1 MALNLLITL
10 TRIYVQI
17 KLEVIK
23 NKHIGKIQLHILVII

>member
-23 NKHIGKIQLHILVII
+23 NKYIEKIQLHILVII